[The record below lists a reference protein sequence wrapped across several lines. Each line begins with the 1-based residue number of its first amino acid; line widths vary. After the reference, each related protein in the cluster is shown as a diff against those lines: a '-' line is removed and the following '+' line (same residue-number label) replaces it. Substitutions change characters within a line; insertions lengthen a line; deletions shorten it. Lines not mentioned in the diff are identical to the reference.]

1 MMINNIDLTPI
12 LTAFIALFGA
22 IITYYV
28 IPVLKG
34 KISANTWNEI
44 IKWVKI
50 AVAAAEQMKEAG
62 LLDYDKKNYVIK
74 FLKSKGYKINDD
86 DLNAAIE
93 AEVYELN
100 SNKSTFLDGVT
111 VEGHIIGSDANE
123 SKKATID
130 Q

>member
-1 MMINNIDLTPI
+1 MINNIDLTPI

-93 AEVYELN
+93 AAVYELN

>member
-1 MMINNIDLTPI
+1 MINNIDLTPI

>member
-1 MMINNIDLTPI
+1 MINNIDLTPI
-12 LTAFIALFGA
+12 LTAIIALIGA

-93 AEVYELN
+93 AAVYELN
-100 SNKSTFLDGVT
+100 SNKLTFLDGVT
-111 VEGHIIGSDANE
+111 VEDHIIGSDANE

>member
-12 LTAFIALFGA
+12 LTAIIALIGA

-93 AEVYELN
+93 AAVYELN
-100 SNKSTFLDGVT
+100 SNKLTFLDGVT
-111 VEGHIIGSDANE
+111 VEDHIIGSDANE

>member
-12 LTAFIALFGA
+12 LTAIIALIGA

-93 AEVYELN
+93 AAVYELN
-100 SNKSTFLDGVT
+100 SSKLTFLDGVT
-111 VEGHIIGSDANE
+111 VEDHIIGSDANE

>member
-93 AEVYELN
+93 AAVYELN